1 MSEIPEHLLRRS
13 KERRAALGQ
22 GGDASPAAPSEG
34 DEAPTGAAAPV
45 AAASSAPASA
55 PTGPAEVAPPAP
67 RHPSVEAALR
77 RPRIPRWALPALVAL
92 PVWGYIYIGAMNPA
106 EEAVELEPALAL
118 GKEIYGT
125 KCASCHG
132 SGGEGG
138 VGRPLNGGEVLLTFP
153 DPQGHIDWVVGG
165 STPKGTPYGDPNR
178 PGGQR
183 LSQSV
188 GIMPAFGSSL
198 SDDEIE
204 AVVRYEREIL
214 SGEAAA
220 GAPAAGAT
228 PAGDAPAGEGH

>member
-34 DEAPTGAAAPV
+34 GETPAGTAPPV
-45 AAASSAPASA
+45 QAASSTPANA
-55 PTGPAEVAPPAP
+55 PTSPAEVAPPPP
-67 RHPSVEAALR
+67 RRPSVEAALR
-77 RPRIPRWALPALVAL
+77 RPRIPRWALPVLVVL
-92 PVWGYIYIGAMNPA
+92 PVWGYIYVGAMSPTN
-106 EEAVELEPALAL
+106 ETVELAPELAL

-132 SGGEGG
+132 AGGEGG
-138 VGRPLNGGEVLLTFP
+138 VGRPLEGGEVLLTFP
-153 DPQGHIDWVVGG
+153 DSQQHIDWVVGG

-183 LSQSV
+183 LSQSL
-188 GIMPAFGSSL
+188 GFMPPFGSSL
-198 SDDEIE
+198 SVEEIK

-214 SGEAAA
+214 SGEAGA
-220 GAPAAGAT
+220 GAPAAGGE
-228 PAGDAPAGEGH
+228 PAGGGH